1 MLFNIFMEKQT
12 PKAFQT
18 ISELLRAL
26 GLPKPLHPMVALVD
40 YKDIKADTTEIG
52 KGYMLNFYKV
62 SFKKHFAGQLRYGQ
76 GHYDFEEGG
85 LSFTAPNQLI
95 YAADEEKDYS
105 GHTLLFHPDFIRNYP
120 LGKHI
125 SKYGFF
131 NYTVAEALYLSD
143 KEKKVIFSLFD
154 AIAFELDT
162 NIDNFSQDVLI
173 SHIELMLNYSNRFYN
188 RQFITRKILHNDLIA
203 DMEAYLSAIFDT
215 EKALHHGIP
224 TVQQMSD
231 HLKVSARY
239 LNDMLRSLT
248 GQTTQQHIHNKLIEK
263 AKDILS
269 TSNLTIAE
277 IAYSLGFEYPQ
288 SFNKLFKNK
297 VKLSPLEFRQKFN

>member
-1 MLFNIFMEKQT
+1 M
-12 PKAFQT
+12 
-18 ISELLRAL
+18 
-26 GLPKPLHPMVALVD
+26 
-40 YKDIKADTTEIG
+40 
-52 KGYMLNFYKV
+52 
-62 SFKKHFAGQLRYGQ
+62 
-76 GHYDFEEGG
+76 
-85 LSFTAPNQLI
+85 
-95 YAADEEKDYS
+95 
-105 GHTLLFHPDFIRNYP
+105 
-120 LGKHI
+120 
-125 SKYGFF
+125 
-131 NYTVAEALYLSD
+131 
-143 KEKKVIFSLFD
+143 
-154 AIAFELDT
+154 
-162 NIDNFSQDVLI
+162 LI

-188 RQFITRKILHNDLIA
+188 RQFITRKIVHNDLIA

-215 EKALHHGIP
+215 EKAFHHGIP

-277 IAYSLGFEYPQ
+277 IAYSLGFDYPQ

-297 VKLSPLEFRQKFN
+297 VNYLRLNFARNSINVSGAFFDCINKKPLKIIGGGFLPF